1 MLAGRD
7 ISGFSGQLIGP
18 GDEGYDEARG
28 LFNAMIDR
36 RPRLIARCASAAD
49 VAAVINFARSERV
62 PMSVYGGGHSVT
74 GAAVVEDGIVCDLRG
89 LKGIHVDPDARTVRA
104 EGGVTWGEF
113 DAATAPYNL
122 AVTGGRVPGTGIG
135 GLALGSGSGWLERKF
150 GFTCDNLIAAEIVTA
165 DGRHVVASET
175 ENPELFWGI
184 R

>member
-74 GAAVVEDGIVCDLRG
+74 GAAVVEVKRG
-89 LKGIHVDPDARTVRA
+89 GGDRFSDESVRA
-104 EGGVTWGEF
+104 VLHE
-113 DAATAPYNL
+113 L
-122 AVTGGRVPGTGIG
+122 AVPVRHRLRREEPRHLRAM
-135 GLALGSGSGWLERKF
+135 LAVLL
-150 GFTCDNLIAAEIVTA
+150 T
-165 DGRHVVASET
+165 
-175 ENPELFWGI
+175 
-184 R
+184 